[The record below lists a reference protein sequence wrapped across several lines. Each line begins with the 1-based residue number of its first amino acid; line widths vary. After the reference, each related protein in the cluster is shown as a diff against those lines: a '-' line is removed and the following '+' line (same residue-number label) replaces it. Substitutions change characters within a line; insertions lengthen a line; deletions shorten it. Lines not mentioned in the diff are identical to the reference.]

1 MKLDDV
7 EAILRALNDAH
18 ARYLLVGGLAV
29 VAHGY
34 VRYTADVDIVLQL
47 ERENVLRA
55 MAALDIIGY
64 RPLVP
69 VTGSDFADEGLRE
82 NWIKEKNM
90 IVFQMV
96 NPNRQ
101 STRLDIFV
109 AEPFGFP
116 EQYAAARWEDVAGV
130 RVPVV
135 QYSELLRLKRA
146 AGRPRDLIDIEQ
158 LELISKPDE

>member
-1 MKLDDV
+1 LD
-7 EAILRALNDAH
+7 A
-18 ARYLLVGGLAV
+18 
-29 VAHGY
+29 
-34 VRYTADVDIVLQL
+34 
-47 ERENVLRA
+47 
-55 MAALDIIGY
+55 IGY
-64 RPLVP
+64 RPLVQ
-69 VTGSDFADEGLRE
+69 VKSSDFADAGLRE

-90 IVFQMV
+90 VVFQML
-96 NPNRQ
+96 NPSRQ
-101 STRLDIFV
+101 STRLGIFV

-158 LELISKPDE
+158 LELMSKSDE